1 MIPAGIKQI
10 NGKASWFNNEYAKEL
25 EKKGVE
31 FGFQIIVPA
40 DGDLS
45 GLPQDF
51 SLPFGFHLPHFL
63 SGWYRHHEI
72 DKFQRI
78 VESVTKYRKHRF
90 AVLHGMSVDKDR
102 RKYNQENTENENNF
116 VCSFSAKDWLNC
128 FYQQASC
135 IKELMRNSV
144 KVAFESV
151 SPSTFTVKNGDL
163 YPHTYLDL
171 RIGSTIN
178 DLTAI
183 QKETG
188 CDLVIDEE
196 HLRFALNYIFRYK
209 NYLNVPIQF
218 LSDMSQE
225 ENRVLEIS
233 GFFVRQGAVL
243 RSYLNDRYHH
253 FMDERTVIET
263 EWEKQYNRQAK
274 VFHLCGFENGDKL
287 EYSGGKV
294 TSHSPIMGDD
304 DLFLAEFRKI
314 VQTNKDNDCNLVLE
328 VSNSYE
334 STFFSDRPYNSQ
346 EISFYNVCKM
356 LISCLEN

>member
-10 NGKASWFNNEYAKEL
+10 NGKASWFNNKYAKEL

-45 GLPQDF
+45 ELPQDF

-78 VESVTKYRKHRF
+78 VESVIKYRKHRF
-90 AVLHGMSVDKDR
+90 AVLHGMSIDKDR
-102 RKYNQENTENENNF
+102 KQYNQENTENENNF
-116 VCSFSAKDWLNC
+116 VCSFSAKDWLYC
-128 FYQQASC
+128 FHRQASC
-135 IKELMRNSV
+135 IKELMQNGV

-171 RIGSTIN
+171 RIGSTIK
-178 DLTAI
+178 DLIAI
-183 QKETG
+183 QEKTG
-188 CDLVIDEE
+188 CDLVVDEE

-209 NYLNVPIQF
+209 NYSKIPIQF
-218 LSDMSQE
+218 LYDMTQE
-225 ENRVLEIS
+225 EKMVLETS
-233 GFFVRQGAVL
+233 GLFVRQGIVL
-243 RSYLNDRYHH
+243 RSFLNDRYRH
-253 FMDERTVIET
+253 FLDEKMIMDE

-274 VFHLCGFENGDKL
+274 VFHLCGFENGEKL
-287 EYSGGKV
+287 EYFNGKI
-294 TSHSPIMGDD
+294 TSHSPILENDH
-304 DLFLAEFRKI
+304 LFLAEFKKI
-314 VQTNKDNDCNLVLE
+314 IQTNKNNDCNLVLE

-334 STFFSDRPYNSQ
+334 SAFFSDRPYNSQ

-356 LISCLEN
+356 LVSCLEE